1 MKIIL
6 LKIQED
12 SEQKQKP
19 SPHSEDLAVAK
30 VIGCGY
36 NDGNTLAFTAHSGN
50 FLLRSVLAKQKHID
64 NGNSACVRSSYSNS
78 AFTGS
83 LWLN

>member
-12 SEQKQKP
+12 SGLTQKP

-50 FLLRSVLAKQKHID
+50 FSIKKRTSKAETH
-64 NGNSACVRSSYSNS
+64 
-78 AFTGS
+78 
-83 LWLN
+83 